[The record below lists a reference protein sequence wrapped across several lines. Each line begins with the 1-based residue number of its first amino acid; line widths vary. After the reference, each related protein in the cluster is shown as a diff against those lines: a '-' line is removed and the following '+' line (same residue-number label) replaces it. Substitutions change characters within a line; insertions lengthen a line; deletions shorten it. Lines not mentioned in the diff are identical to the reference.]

1 MKKFTY
7 HKHEIKNI
15 KNLFTVHIVHVV
27 KSFYKSNDPISKNCL
42 KRYVFN
48 PFLKMVT
55 CANLML
61 ENSLI

>member
-27 KSFYKSNDPISKNCL
+27 KSFYKNNDPISKNCL

>member
-7 HKHEIKNI
+7 HKHEIKTI

-27 KSFYKSNDPISKNCL
+27 KSFYKNNDPISKNCL